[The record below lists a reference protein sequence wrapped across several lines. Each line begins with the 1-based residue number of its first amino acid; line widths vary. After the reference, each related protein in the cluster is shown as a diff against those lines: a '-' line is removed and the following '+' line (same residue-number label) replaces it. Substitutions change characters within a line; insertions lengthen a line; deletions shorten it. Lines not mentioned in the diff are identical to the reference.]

1 MTTRLILKDIDL
13 MLAAAQAN
21 GVEMPLTTVAR
32 ELMCTLMK
40 EGHGEEDYM
49 SIVKLVE
56 KRLGL
61 STDRMD

>member
-1 MTTRLILKDIDL
+1 